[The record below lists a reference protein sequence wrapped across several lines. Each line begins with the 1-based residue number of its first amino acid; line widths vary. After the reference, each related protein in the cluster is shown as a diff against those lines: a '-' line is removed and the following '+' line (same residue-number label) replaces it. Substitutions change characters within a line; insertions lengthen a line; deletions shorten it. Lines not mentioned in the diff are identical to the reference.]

1 MDEMKTEPS
10 VTVIGDL
17 VGSRRSDD
25 RAAVH
30 ARFEQAVDAD
40 QRRRTRPRCRCA
52 SASATSS
59 RASSPASATAIAA
72 TLRLRMALLPDV
84 DVRQGIG
91 WGRVLVLAE
100 DPRVEDG
107 PGWWA
112 ARAAI
117 ETVEAY
123 ERKAPLRAVRT
134 AYVAA
139 DGEPGPDPA
148 LVNAALMSRDQIVSG
163 LSERSMSVLDGL
175 LRGRQQQDIADDL
188 GISPSAVSQRVR
200 ADGHRRPADSR
211 RAAAR
216 PVRGGRR

>member
-1 MDEMKTEPS
+1 MGEMKSAAS

-17 VGSRRSDD
+17 VGSRRSLD

-30 ARFEQAVDAD
+30 ARFERAVDAVNEEYALPVPLRIALGD
-40 QRRRTRPRCRCA
+40 EFQGIF
-52 SASATSS
+52 ATLGD
-59 RASSPASATAIAA
+59 AITA

-91 WGRVLVLAE
+91 WGRVRVLAE

-139 DGEPGPDPA
+139 EDEPGPDQA
-148 LVNAALMSRDQIVSG
+148 LVNAALMSRDQIVTG

-175 LRGRQQQDIADDL
+175 MRGRRQQDIADDL
-188 GISPSAVSQRVR
+188 GISASAVSQRVR
-200 ADGHRRPADSR
+200 AEGIGVLLAADELLR
-211 RAAAR
+211 DL
-216 PVRGGRR
+216 

>member
-1 MDEMKTEPS
+1 MSDMKAKPS

-17 VGSRRSDD
+17 VDSRRSLD

-30 ARFEQAVDAD
+30 ARFEKAIGAVNVEFAPPVPLRIGLGDEF
-40 QRRRTRPRCRCA
+40 QGIFA
-52 SASATSS
+52 SLGA
-59 RASSPASATAIAA
+59 AIGA

-91 WGRVLVLAE
+91 WGRVLVLSE
-100 DPRVEDG
+100 EPRVEDG

-139 DGEPGPDPA
+139 EGEQGPEPA
-148 LVNAALMSRDQIVSG
+148 LVNAALMSRDVVVTG

-175 LRGRQQQDIADDL
+175 MRGKRQQDIADDL
-188 GISPSAVSQRVR
+188 GISPSAVSQRIR
-200 ADGHRRPADSR
+200 AEGIGVVLAVDELLRDL
-211 RAAAR
+211 
-216 PVRGGRR
+216 

>member
-1 MDEMKTEPS
+1 MDEVKVEAS
-10 VTVIGDL
+10 VAVIGDL
-17 VGSRRSDD
+17 VGSRRSAD

-30 ARFEQAVDAD
+30 AQFGRAVDAINAAYAPPVPLRIGTGD
-40 QRRRTRPRCRCA
+40 EFQGIFA
-52 SASATSS
+52 SLGDALT
-59 RASSPASATAIAA
+59 A

-91 WGRVLVLAE
+91 WGRVVVLTE

-112 ARAAI
+112 ARTAI
-117 ETVEAY
+117 ETAEGY

-139 DGEPGPDPA
+139 ADEPGPDQG
-148 LVNAALMSRDQIVSG
+148 LVNAALMTRDQIVSG
-163 LSERSMSVLDGL
+163 LSRRSMSVLDGL
-175 LRGRQQQDIADDL
+175 MRGRRQQDIADEL

-200 ADGHRRPADSR
+200 AEGIGVVLAADQMLR
-211 RAAAR
+211 DL
-216 PVRGGRR
+216 

>member
-1 MDEMKTEPS
+1 MGDVKKIAS

-17 VGSRRSDD
+17 VGSRLTAD
-25 RAAVH
+25 RVAAH
-30 ARFEQAVDAD
+30 ARFERVIAEINAAHAPPVPLRITVGDEFQGIF
-40 QRRRTRPRCRCA
+40 A
-52 SASATSS
+52 SLGA
-59 RASSPASATAIAA
+59 AITA
-72 TLRLRMALLPDV
+72 TLRLRLSLLPDL

-91 WGRVLVLAE
+91 WGQVLVLAD

-117 ETVEAY
+117 ETVEGY

-148 LVNAALMSRDQIVSG
+148 LVNAALMSRDLVVTG
-163 LSERSMSVLDGL
+163 LSGRSLSVLDGL
-175 LRGRQQQDIADDL
+175 MRGRRQHDIADDL
-188 GISPSAVSQRVR
+188 AISPSAVSQRIR
-200 ADGHRRPADSR
+200 AEGIGILLAADELMHDL
-211 RAAAR
+211 
-216 PVRGGRR
+216 

>member
-1 MDEMKTEPS
+1 MGEVKAKAS

-17 VGSRRSDD
+17 VGSRRTGD

-30 ARFEQAVDAD
+30 ARFEKAIDAINASYALAVPLRIGLGDEFQGIFATLGDAL
-40 QRRRTRPRCRCA
+40 
-52 SASATSS
+52 
-59 RASSPASATAIAA
+59 AA

-91 WGRVLVLAE
+91 WGRVQVLSE
-100 DPRVEDG
+100 EPRVEDG

-117 ETVEAY
+117 ETAKAY
-123 ERKAPLRAVRT
+123 EGKAPLRAVRT
-134 AYVAA
+134 AYAA
-139 DGEPGPDPA
+139 AEDSPGPAPA
-148 LVNAALMSRDQIVSG
+148 LVNAALMTRDQIVTG

-175 LRGRQQQDIADDL
+175 MRGRRQQDIADEL

-200 ADGHRRPADSR
+200 AEGIGVVLAADELLR
-211 RAAAR
+211 DL
-216 PVRGGRR
+216 

>member
-1 MDEMKTEPS
+1 MNEVKIEAS

-25 RAAVH
+25 RAEAH
-30 ARFEQAVDAD
+30 RRFEHAIDAVNARYAPPVPLRITVGDEFQGIFDSLGA
-40 QRRRTRPRCRCA
+40 
-52 SASATSS
+52 
-59 RASSPASATAIAA
+59 AIAA

-91 WGRVLVLAE
+91 WGQVIVLAE
-100 DPRVEDG
+100 APRVEDG

-117 ETVEAY
+117 KTVEAY

-139 DGEPGPDPA
+139 DDEPGPEPA
-148 LVNAALMSRDQIVSG
+148 LVNAALMSRDLIVTG

-175 LRGRQQQDIADDL
+175 MRGRRQRDIADDL
-188 GISPSAVSQRVR
+188 DISPSAVSQRIRSEGIGVVLATDTLLR
-200 ADGHRRPADSR
+200 DL
-211 RAAAR
+211 
-216 PVRGGRR
+216 

>member
-1 MDEMKTEPS
+1 MDEVKDEAS

-17 VGSRRSDD
+17 VGSRRSGD

-30 ARFEQAVDAD
+30 ARFEQAIDAINEEYAPPV
-40 QRRRTRPRCRCA
+40 RRRLGRGGEFRGIFARLGA
-52 SASATSS
+52 
-59 RASSPASATAIAA
+59 AIGA

-91 WGRVLVLAE
+91 WGRVLVLSE
-100 DPRVEDG
+100 EPRVEDG

-117 ETVEAY
+117 ETVEGY

-139 DGEPGPDPA
+139 EGEQGPEPA
-148 LVNAALMSRDQIVSG
+148 LVNAALMSRDVVVTG

-175 LRGRQQQDIADDL
+175 MRGRRQQDIADDL

-200 ADGHRRPADSR
+200 AEGLGVVLAADELMR
-211 RAAAR
+211 DL
-216 PVRGGRR
+216 

>member
-1 MDEMKTEPS
+1 MDEVKSKAS

-30 ARFEQAVDAD
+30 ALFESAVATVNAEYAPPVPLRIGLGDEFQGIFASLGDAL
-40 QRRRTRPRCRCA
+40 T
-52 SASATSS
+52 
-59 RASSPASATAIAA
+59 A
-72 TLRLRMALLPDV
+72 TLRLRMALLPEV

-91 WGRVLVLAE
+91 WGRVVVLAE

-117 ETVEAY
+117 ETAEAY
-123 ERKAPLRAVRT
+123 ERRAPLRAVRT
-134 AYVAA
+134 AYAAAA
-139 DGEPGPDPA
+139 DAPGPDPG
-148 LVNAALMSRDQIVSG
+148 LVNAALMARDQIVSG

-175 LRGRQQQDIADDL
+175 MRGRRQQDIADDL

-200 ADGHRRPADSR
+200 AEGIGVLLAADEMLR
-211 RAAAR
+211 DL
-216 PVRGGRR
+216 

>member
-1 MDEMKTEPS
+1 MSDMKHLPS

-17 VGSRRSDD
+17 VGSRRSAD

-30 ARFEQAVDAD
+30 ARFEHAVG
-40 QRRRTRPRCRCA
+40 
-52 SASATSS
+52 
-59 RASSPASATAIAA
+59 AINAEYAPPVPLRIGLGDEYQGIFAGLGAAITA
-72 TLRLRMALLPDV
+72 TLRLRLALLPDI

-91 WGRVLVLAE
+91 WGRVVVLAE

-139 DGEPGPDPA
+139 DDEPGPASA
-148 LVNAALMSRDQIVSG
+148 LVNAALMARDHIVSG

-175 LRGRQQQDIADDL
+175 LRGRQQREIADDL
-188 GISPSAVSQRVR
+188 GISPSAVSQRIR
-200 ADGHRRPADSR
+200 ADGIGVLLAADEM
-211 RAAAR
+211 
-216 PVRGGRR
+216 VRGL

>member
-1 MDEMKTEPS
+1 MEEVKTEAS

-17 VGSRRSDD
+17 VGSRRSVD
-25 RAAVH
+25 RAAAH
-30 ARFEQAVDAD
+30 SRFEQAIEAINAAYAPPVALRITVGDEFQGIFATLGDAI
-40 QRRRTRPRCRCA
+40 T
-52 SASATSS
+52 
-59 RASSPASATAIAA
+59 A

-91 WGRVLVLAE
+91 WGRVQVLAE

-117 ETVEAY
+117 EAAEGY
-123 ERKAPLRAVRT
+123 ERKASLRAVRT

-139 DGEPGPDPA
+139 DDEQGPDQA

-175 LRGRQQQDIADDL
+175 MRGKRQQDIADDL

-200 ADGHRRPADSR
+200 AEGIGILVATDELLRDL
-211 RAAAR
+211 
-216 PVRGGRR
+216 

>member
-1 MDEMKTEPS
+1 MDRVKTEAS

-17 VGSRRSDD
+17 VGSRRIDD

-30 ARFEQAVDAD
+30 ARFERAIDAINAEYEPPVPLRIGLGD
-40 QRRRTRPRCRCA
+40 EFQGIF
-52 SASATSS
+52 ATLG
-59 RASSPASATAIAA
+59 AAIGA

-91 WGRVLVLAE
+91 WGRVQVLSQE
-100 DPRVEDG
+100 PRVEDG

-123 ERKAPLRAVRT
+123 ERKASLRAVRT
-134 AYVAA
+134 AYVPADDEAGPAA
-139 DGEPGPDPA
+139 A
-148 LVNAALMSRDQIVSG
+148 LVNATLMARDQIVSG

-175 LRGRQQQDIADDL
+175 LRGKQQQEIADDL
-188 GISPSAVSQRVR
+188 GISPSAVSQRIR
-200 ADGHRRPADSR
+200 ADGIGVLLAGDEL
-211 RAAAR
+211 
-216 PVRGGRR
+216 VRGL

>member
-1 MDEMKTEPS
+1 
-10 VTVIGDL
+10 
-17 VGSRRSDD
+17 
-25 RAAVH
+25 
-30 ARFEQAVDAD
+30 
-40 QRRRTRPRCRCA
+40 
-52 SASATSS
+52 
-59 RASSPASATAIAA
+59 
-72 TLRLRMALLPDV
+72 MALLPDV

-117 ETVEAY
+117 ETAESY
-123 ERKAPLRAVRT
+123 ERRAPLRVVRT

-139 DGEPGPDPA
+139 DDEPGPDQA
-148 LVNAALMSRDQIVSG
+148 LVNAALMTRDQIVSG

-175 LRGRQQQDIADDL
+175 MRGRRQQDIADDL

-200 ADGHRRPADSR
+200 AEGIGVLLAADELLR
-211 RAAAR
+211 DL
-216 PVRGGRR
+216 

>member
-1 MDEMKTEPS
+1 MDEVKVDAS

-17 VGSRRSDD
+17 VDSRGSDD

-30 ARFEQAVDAD
+30 ARFEQAIAAINEEYAPPVPLRIGLGDEF
-40 QRRRTRPRCRCA
+40 QGIFA
-52 SASATSS
+52 SLGA
-59 RASSPASATAIAA
+59 AIGA
-72 TLRLRMALLPDV
+72 TLRLRMALLPDI

-91 WGRVLVLAE
+91 WGSVLVLSE
-100 DPRVEDG
+100 EPRVEDG

-117 ETVEAY
+117 ETAKDY
-123 ERKAPLRAVRT
+123 ERKAALRAVRT

-139 DGEPGPDPA
+139 DGEEGPEPA
-148 LVNAALMSRDQIVSG
+148 LVNAALMSRDVVVTG

-175 LRGRQQQDIADDL
+175 MRGRRQQDIADDL

-200 ADGHRRPADSR
+200 SEGIGVVLAADALLRDI
-211 RAAAR
+211 
-216 PVRGGRR
+216 